1 MTKKLIPISIKLNC
15 RIITNNTNNNKKPI
29 GFYCA
34 MDRNKALNSA
44 LSPEIGYSSI
54 FIQFLYR
61 CIFHEN
67 LSQKYQTLLY
77 TLFVNYK

>member
-61 CIFHEN
+61 CIFP
-67 LSQKYQTLLY
+67 
-77 TLFVNYK
+77 